1 MGFITSPGGLSGLS
15 SSVSNAAEI
24 RSEKVRQGIDSLDEP
39 IDQGLEDLSNVEKN
53 EESKEKLVKQLMS
66 ELRTS
71 NRGLV
76 LSQVEK
82 IIPGFD
88 SLDAV
93 DKVTPALYKEIL
105 GNIRWSTATLDK
117 NSSRGYSTKVL
128 DPRIMALK
136 EGDTS
141 SFGRKLTGGSTTAS
155 ENIKYAGREKG
166 MTFDQTQEALALK
179 DVESGISTNV
189 RSSGVKTDHLGRK
202 PNDAGYNAST
212 AVLRS
217 TEFAFSDIPASM
229 GDRVYT
235 TNRQFGYTN
244 KTADRRAA
252 NQFSEDSLLTYFGF
266 TPQRTI
272 DGTLVPP
279 TRANTTG
286 QKEDAAFAAT
296 IAGDVRST
304 VNAIIDQSG
313 EISGSLLTK
322 ITDDAYNTFYD
333 LMETHGSTWGA
344 VDSKKMSDAA
354 KQQYAKK
361 NNLNNAQISRLENFS
376 AAFIKNTK
384 TTKGNLVGGRAMTS
398 NMYTGRKYETD
409 GSRAVRQRVGL
420 VTGAGGEVT
429 VFFNNG
435 DFEKGQPT
443 DSNIAPYL

>member
-24 RSEKVRQGIDSLDEP
+24 RSEKVKQGIDSLDEP
-39 IDQGLEDLSNVEKN
+39 IDQGLEDLDNFEKN
-53 EESKEKLVKQLMS
+53 EESKEKLVKKLMS
-66 ELRTS
+66 ELRTA

-76 LSQVEK
+76 LSEVEK
-82 IIPGFD
+82 IIPEFD

-93 DKVTPALYKEIL
+93 DKVTPTLYKEIL

-155 ENIKYAGREKG
+155 ENIKYAGRDKG
-166 MTFDQTQEALALK
+166 MTFDQTQEALAIR
-179 DVESGISTNV
+179 DAESGISTNV
-189 RSSGVKTDHLGRK
+189 MSSGVKTDHLGRK
-202 PNDAGYNAST
+202 PGDTGYNAST

-217 TEFAFSDIPASM
+217 TEFAFSNIPASM

-252 NQFSEDSLLTYFGF
+252 NQFSEDRLLTYFGF
-266 TPQRTI
+266 IPQRTI
-272 DGTLVPP
+272 DGTLAPP
-279 TRANTTG
+279 TRRNKTG
-286 QKEDAAFAAT
+286 EAEDAAFAAT

-304 VNAIIDQSG
+304 ANAIIDQSG

-333 LMETHGSTWGA
+333 LMETHSSAWVA
-344 VDSKKMSDAA
+344 KSNAA
-354 KQQYAKK
+354 KQQYAKD
-361 NNLNNAQISRLENFS
+361 NSLNNAQISRLENFS
-376 AAFIKNTK
+376 TAFIRNTK
-384 TTKGNLVGGRAMTS
+384 STSGNLVGGRAITS
-398 NMYTGRKYETD
+398 NMYTGREKDYATD

-420 VTGAGGEVT
+420 VTGAGGEIT

>member
-1 MGFITSPGGLSGLS
+1 MGLFDSPGGLSGLS

-24 RSEKVRQGIDSLDEP
+24 RSEKVREGIDSLDEP
-39 IDQGLEDLSNVEKN
+39 IDQGLEDLDNFEKN

-76 LSQVEK
+76 LSEVEK
-82 IIPGFD
+82 MIPGFD

-93 DKVTPALYKEIL
+93 DKVTPTLYKEIL
-105 GNIRWSTATLDK
+105 GNIRWSTATLNENVK
-117 NSSRGYSTKVL
+117 KRGYSTKVL

-141 SFGRKLTGGSTTAS
+141 SFGRKLTGGRPTTS

-166 MTFDQTQEALALK
+166 LTFDQTQEALAIR
-179 DVESGISTNV
+179 DAESGISTNV
-189 RSSGVKTDHLGRK
+189 MSSGVKTDHLGRK
-202 PNDAGYNAST
+202 PSDAGYNAST

-217 TEFAFSDIPASM
+217 TEKVFSNIPASM

-252 NQFSEDSLLTYFGF
+252 NQFSEDRLLTYFGF
-266 TPQRTI
+266 IPQRTI

-279 TRANTTG
+279 TRTNTSG

-304 VNAIIDQSG
+304 ANAIIDQSG

-333 LMETHGSTWGA
+333 LMETHSSAWVA
-344 VDSKKMSDAA
+344 KSNAA
-354 KQQYAKK
+354 KQQYAKD
-361 NNLNNAQISRLENFS
+361 NNLNNAQISRLDNFS
-376 AAFIKNTK
+376 TAFIRNTK
-384 TTKGNLVGGRAMTS
+384 TTSGNLVGGRAITS
-398 NMYTGRKYETD
+398 NMYTGRDYLTD

-420 VTGAGGEVT
+420 VTGAGGEIT